1 MTPGER
7 TAERPSVAP
16 TLVFIV
22 PRLARGGMLSVMQ
35 AAWQHLPGC
44 RIVVVTQE
52 HSTAMVEHETVL
64 LPRAF
69 GDPLRFPGAW
79 VYAWRVARAAAGIA
93 SATPGEVI
101 LVPQDALASGAGAV
115 LAGRRTR
122 TPVVVMDHGSAIVYR
137 TEFFWRERLSRSRL
151 GERLR
156 EPLLRASLWALHRL
170 TLRGADRVLLPSDEA
185 VERFAADGVP
195 RTRIARYH
203 VPLDLDRFGPP
214 DPERRRAIRR
224 TLGAGDGDVLALSL
238 GRLTPEKGLDLLVDS
253 VARLPAGR
261 RPILAIGGS
270 GPMRMAIERQ
280 AAERGLDVHMLG
292 EIDPEALPDL
302 IGAADVF
309 AYASLQGTNV
319 PVAIL
324 EAMACA
330 RLVVATDQPPS
341 AHELLADG
349 RGIVVPAGN
358 VDAYAEA
365 LALAVSMGETGRRAA
380 GEAARRW
387 VEVEHAPE
395 RVGLELAGAFSIR

>member
-1 MTPGER
+1 M
-7 TAERPSVAP
+7 
-16 TLVFIV
+16 
-22 PRLARGGMLSVMQ
+22 
-35 AAWQHLPGC
+35 
-44 RIVVVTQE
+44 
-52 HSTAMVEHETVL
+52 
-64 LPRAF
+64 
-69 GDPLRFPGAW
+69 
-79 VYAWRVARAAAGIA
+79 
-93 SATPGEVI
+93 
-101 LVPQDALASGAGAV
+101 
-115 LAGRRTR
+115 
-122 TPVVVMDHGSAIVYR
+122 
-137 TEFFWRERLSRSRL
+137 
-151 GERLR
+151 
-156 EPLLRASLWALHRL
+156 
-170 TLRGADRVLLPSDEA
+170 
-185 VERFAADGVP
+185 
-195 RTRIARYH
+195 
-203 VPLDLDRFGPP
+203 
-214 DPERRRAIRR
+214 
-224 TLGAGDGDVLALSL
+224 LALSL
-238 GRLTPEKGLDLLVDS
+238 GRLTPEKGLDHLVDS

-341 AHELLADG
+341 AHELLAAG

-365 LALAVSMGETGRRAA
+365 LALAVSMGEAGRRAA

-387 VEVEHAPE
+387 VEVEHAPD
-395 RVGLELAGAFSIR
+395 RVGLELAGAFSVR

>member
-1 MTPGER
+1 
-7 TAERPSVAP
+7 
-16 TLVFIV
+16 
-22 PRLARGGMLSVMQ
+22 
-35 AAWQHLPGC
+35 
-44 RIVVVTQE
+44 
-52 HSTAMVEHETVL
+52 
-64 LPRAF
+64 
-69 GDPLRFPGAW
+69 
-79 VYAWRVARAAAGIA
+79 
-93 SATPGEVI
+93 
-101 LVPQDALASGAGAV
+101 
-115 LAGRRTR
+115 
-122 TPVVVMDHGSAIVYR
+122 MDHGSAIVYR

-224 TLGAGDGDVLALSL
+224 ALGAGDGDVLALSL
-238 GRLTPEKGLDLLVDS
+238 GRLTPEKGLDLLVDA
-253 VARLPAGR
+253 VGRLPAGR

-292 EIDPEALPDL
+292 EIDPDTLPDL

-365 LALAVSMGETGRRAA
+365 LALAQSMGEAGRRVA

-387 VEVEHAPE
+387 VEVEHAPD
-395 RVGLELAGAFSIR
+395 RVGLELATAFSVR

>member
-1 MTPGER
+1 MTPGDGN
-7 TAERPSVAP
+7 AQRPTVAP

-35 AAWQHLPGC
+35 ATWQHLSGS

-52 HSTAMVEHETVL
+52 HSTASVEHETVL
-64 LPRAF
+64 VRRAF

-79 VYAWRVARAAAGIA
+79 IYAWRVARAAAAIA
-93 SATPGEVI
+93 RAAGGEVI

-115 LAGRRTR
+115 LAGRRMR

-137 TEFFWRERLSRSRL
+137 TAFFWRERLSRSRL

-156 EPLLRASLWALHRL
+156 EPLLRASLRILHRIAI
-170 TLRGADRVLLPSDEA
+170 RGADRALLPSDEA

-195 RTRIARYH
+195 RKRIARYH
-203 VPLDLDRFGPP
+203 VPLDLDRFQRP
-214 DPERRRAIRR
+214 DPARRRAIRR
-224 TLGAGDGDVLALSL
+224 TLGAGDGDVLALSVS
-238 GRLTPEKGLDLLVDS
+238 RLTPEKGLDLLVEA
-253 VARLPAGR
+253 VARLASDR

-270 GPMRMAIERQ
+270 GPMREAIE
-280 AAERGLDVHMLG
+280 AHATERGLDVHMLG
-292 EIDPEALPDL
+292 EVEPDTLPDL

-309 AYASLQGTNV
+309 AYASRQGTNV

-349 RGIVVPAGN
+349 RGIVVPAGD
-358 VDAYAEA
+358 VHAYAEA
-365 LALAVSMGETGRRAA
+365 LALAVRMGEAERGEA

-387 VEVEHAPE
+387 VEVEHAPN
-395 RVGLELAGAFSIR
+395 RIGLELARAFSVP

>member
-1 MTPGER
+1 M
-7 TAERPSVAP
+7 
-16 TLVFIV
+16 LV
-22 PRLARGGMLSVMQ
+22 
-35 AAWQHLPGC
+35 
-44 RIVVVTQE
+44 
-52 HSTAMVEHETVL
+52 
-64 LPRAF
+64 
-69 GDPLRFPGAW
+69 
-79 VYAWRVARAAAGIA
+79 
-93 SATPGEVI
+93 
-101 LVPQDALASGAGAV
+101 
-115 LAGRRTR
+115 
-122 TPVVVMDHGSAIVYR
+122 
-137 TEFFWRERLSRSRL
+137 
-151 GERLR
+151 
-156 EPLLRASLWALHRL
+156 
-170 TLRGADRVLLPSDEA
+170 
-185 VERFAADGVP
+185 
-195 RTRIARYH
+195 
-203 VPLDLDRFGPP
+203 
-214 DPERRRAIRR
+214 
-224 TLGAGDGDVLALSL
+224 LSL

-253 VARLPAGR
+253 VARLPPGR

-270 GPMRMAIERQ
+270 GPMPSGHRAR

-365 LALAVSMGETGRRAA
+365 LALAVSMGEAGRRAA

-387 VEVEHAPE
+387 VEVEHAPD
-395 RVGLELAGAFSIR
+395 RVGLELARAFSVR